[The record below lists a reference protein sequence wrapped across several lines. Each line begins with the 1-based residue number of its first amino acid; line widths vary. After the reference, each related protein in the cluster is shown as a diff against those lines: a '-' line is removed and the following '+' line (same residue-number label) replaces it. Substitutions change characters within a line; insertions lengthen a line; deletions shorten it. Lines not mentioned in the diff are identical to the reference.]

1 MDYPI
6 VYDIEGKLCV
16 VIGAGSVGLRKVH
29 GLIAARAK
37 VRLVAPALG
46 SEGPLPE
53 GVEWLRRPYRA
64 GDLRGACLAF
74 AAADD
79 GTVNA
84 AVAAEARRG
93 GIPVNVVDD
102 PAKGDFSLPALLRRG
117 PLTVAVAT
125 AGGSPAA
132 AALVRDHLQGV
143 LGPEL
148 GLFVALAAALR
159 KRLGAVDH
167 AALCRRLA
175 AVGILDLLAAGD
187 AAGIDRLLA
196 GVGGEGL
203 SLSSLGLDLKGAG
216 ERAPAPGKLI

>member
-6 VYDIEGKLCV
+6 VFDIAGKLCV

-37 VRLVAPALG
+37 VRLVAPTLG
-46 SEGPLPE
+46 SEGPLPD

-74 AAADD
+74 AASDD
-79 GTVNA
+79 GAVNA
-84 AVAAEARRG
+84 AVAAEARRV
-93 GIPVNVVDD
+93 GIPVNVADD
-102 PAKGDFSLPALLRRG
+102 GAAGDFSLPALLRCG

-132 AALVRDHLQGV
+132 AALVRDHLQGM
-143 LGPEL
+143 LGPEW

-175 AVGILDLLAAGD
+175 AAGILELLAAGD
-187 AAGIDRLLA
+187 VTGTEALLA
-196 GVGGEGL
+196 GLGVDGI
-203 SLSSLGLDLKGAG
+203 SLASLGLDLKGAG
-216 ERAPAPGKLI
+216 EMAAGGKSQ